1 MDSKVIPLTAKK
13 KKPVLT
19 RLMIVSLI
27 EACVRQKRGIPFGP
41 ADIKGGSF
49 GSLIARGFVSVEDVT
64 LRHHTQPLWQ
74 VSPQGFGILRQL
86 GVNLDDISLE
96 EETEKGILAH
106 FSN

>member
-1 MDSKVIPLTAKK
+1 MDSKVIPLTARKK
-13 KKPVLT
+13 TEILS

-49 GSLIARGFVSVEDVT
+49 GSLIARGFVSFEEVNQKN
-64 LRHHTQPLWQ
+64 HTQWLWQ

-86 GVNLDDISLE
+86 GVDLDNISLDDEI
-96 EETEKGILAH
+96 EKGILAYLK
-106 FSN
+106 N